1 MLRVLPAK
9 EPQAEQ
15 KTAPLQAFHPLYP
28 FRWGISF
35 AEKSKRALF
44 HRLCSR
50 IPASDSTIVKDI
62 DRQTKISTAQ
72 AKQNITRGLIFDAC
86 EIHHRFKTERN
97 KGMFPRGSMMRS
109 KVRPVDRISMKI
121 TMKYD

>member
-15 KTAPLQAFHPLYP
+15 KTVTLQAFHPLYP

-44 HRLCSR
+44 HQLCSQL
-50 IPASDSTIVKDI
+50 PASDSTIVKDI
-62 DRQTKISTAQ
+62 DRQTKISIAQ

-86 EIHHRFKTERN
+86 EIHHRLFLRRRGTREC
-97 KGMFPRGSMMRS
+97 FPED
-109 KVRPVDRISMKI
+109 P
-121 TMKYD
+121 